1 MVVWQNED
9 FDQGIIKMF
18 VVSHLN
24 MRDVTHC
31 YVTLP
36 EPEGKYVF
44 VAKKTSGRRVLAK
57 W

>member
-1 MVVWQNED
+1 MKILTKE
-9 FDQGIIKMF
+9 
-18 VVSHLN
+18 SHLN

-44 VAKKTSGRRVLAK
+44 VAKKHQTSRFGEVVEVDMAIVNIV
-57 W
+57 